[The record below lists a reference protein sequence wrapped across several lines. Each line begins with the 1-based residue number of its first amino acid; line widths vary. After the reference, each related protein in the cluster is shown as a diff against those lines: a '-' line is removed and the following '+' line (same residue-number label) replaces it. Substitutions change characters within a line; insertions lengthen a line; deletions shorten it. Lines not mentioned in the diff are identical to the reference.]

1 MIFVSPFFF
10 YQGILKKYNIAME
23 NGPGLKM
30 YFLLNMV
37 IFQPAMLVYQRV
49 VNLKFVGVGHQLN
62 NLPKKLVSTMRK
74 KMFVLFLSQFE
85 QLKVAI
91 AHVKKIKTI
100 QGGWVYHKHTS
111 ISNFLSPIVNLPIRW
126 HGSDQD
132 MICLLK
138 KYDFFGIVSQDL
150 R

>member
-1 MIFVSPFFF
+1 MKFFVCR
-10 YQGILKKYNIAME
+10 YQLGGLSQLIQHS
-23 NGPGLKM
+23 NGKWTRIEPM

-49 VNLKFVGVGHQLN
+49 VNLKSVGVGHQLN

-91 AHVKKIKTI
+91 AHVKKN
-100 QGGWVYHKHTS
+100 QDNPGGLG
-111 ISNFLSPIVNLPIRW
+111 IS
-126 HGSDQD
+126 
-132 MICLLK
+132 
-138 KYDFFGIVSQDL
+138 
-150 R
+150 